1 MKTFATLLLTLA
13 STLAANA
20 SFAESFNDRGKDFTT
35 SVKSDSSIQYSV
47 NPVVIS
53 SQGFNDRGEDYVATV
68 PAGSN
73 QLRHE
78 VYITSMGFNDRGDV
92 VN

>member
-13 STLAANA
+13 SALAANA
-20 SFAESFNDRGKDFTT
+20 SFADPFNDRSQDFIA
-35 SVKSDSSIQYSV
+35 SVKSDSSIQYSM

-53 SQGFNDRGEDYVATV
+53 SQGFNDRGEDYVTTV
-68 PAGSN
+68 PAGSDKP
-73 QLRHE
+73 RSE
-78 VYITSMGFNDRGDV
+78 VYIASMGFNDRGDV